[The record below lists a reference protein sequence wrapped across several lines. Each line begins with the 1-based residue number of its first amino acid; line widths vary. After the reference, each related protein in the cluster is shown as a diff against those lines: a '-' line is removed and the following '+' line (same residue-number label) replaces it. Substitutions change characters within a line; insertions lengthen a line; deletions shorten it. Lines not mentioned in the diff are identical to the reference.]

1 MTARDEGRHHGDDR
15 RDEQEQ
21 VGSVAEET
29 AKLLGALQDWAGE
42 AGLGRAGT
50 AAQGLVEGL
59 RSVDDHVGHGE
70 DCRWCPVCR
79 LVNAA
84 RSTTPEVREHLAVA
98 IGSLAQAATAALRQ
112 GDPAEGRDRGEG
124 SGPTKVDLDD

>member
-1 MTARDEGRHHGDDR
+1 VTARDDEHRGDDQQ
-15 RDEQEQ
+15 DQTDQ
-21 VGSVAEET
+21 LGSVSEEA
-29 AKLLGALQDWAGE
+29 AKLLGALQDWASE
-42 AGLGRAGT
+42 AGVGRAGA

-70 DCRWCPVCR
+70 DCRWCPICR

-84 RSTTPEVREHLAVA
+84 RSTSPEVREHLAVA

-112 GDPAEGRDRGEG
+112 D
-124 SGPTKVDLDD
+124 SGPGTDERDGPTHIDLDG